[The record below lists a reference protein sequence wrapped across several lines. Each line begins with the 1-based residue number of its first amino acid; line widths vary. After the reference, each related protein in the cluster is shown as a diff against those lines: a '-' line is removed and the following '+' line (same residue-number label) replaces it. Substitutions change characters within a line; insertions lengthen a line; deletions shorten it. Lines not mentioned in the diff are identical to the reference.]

1 MDDHRLQRPSR
12 YAGQSPFV
20 PLLLLALA
28 LVGWFAFQSYQLA
41 RERQQLGVLRAGQ
54 DAQMQAAAKVRASLD
69 TVASATAALADGGNV
84 NARILVEELR
94 KRGITINPNAAAALP
109 SAPKGR
115 GGRVQPRDDTAMPAT
130 TSKKASAW

>member
-109 SAPKGR
+109 SAPK
-115 GGRVQPRDDTAMPAT
+115 
-130 TSKKASAW
+130 